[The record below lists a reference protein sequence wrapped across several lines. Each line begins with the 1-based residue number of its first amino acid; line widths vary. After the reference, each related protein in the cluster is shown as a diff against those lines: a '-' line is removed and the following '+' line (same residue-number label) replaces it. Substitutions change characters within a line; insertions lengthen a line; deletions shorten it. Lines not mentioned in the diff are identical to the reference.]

1 MERYSTYCEEQD
13 CPEPEG
19 DYTRD
24 TVSLELQKV
33 SQLIRALSTVHVQ
46 MGFGNPY
53 SPSEVFGDG

>member
-53 SPSEVFGDG
+53 SP